1 MAATNNSL
9 SLAETATVPAPQQA
23 LSSTFEEN
31 VLTRSS
37 SDELLPLSDQDA
49 QVSFGPTPLGLPP
62 HRACKPN
69 PTPAY
74 QTQLAIRDPSPMRVD
89 HSCVRQRAHMHA
101 LPTAPRLS
109 QCFSLGVAGPLD
121 VT

>member
-23 LSSTFEEN
+23 LSSTFEVN

-37 SDELLPLSDQDA
+37 SDELLPLSDQGA
-49 QVSFGPTPLGLPP
+49 QVSFGPIPLGLPP

-69 PTPAY
+69 PIPAY

-89 HSCVRQRAHMHA
+89 HSCVRQRAHMYA
-101 LPTAPRLS
+101 LPTGTASNSVIAYP
-109 QCFSLGVAGPLD
+109 
-121 VT
+121 T